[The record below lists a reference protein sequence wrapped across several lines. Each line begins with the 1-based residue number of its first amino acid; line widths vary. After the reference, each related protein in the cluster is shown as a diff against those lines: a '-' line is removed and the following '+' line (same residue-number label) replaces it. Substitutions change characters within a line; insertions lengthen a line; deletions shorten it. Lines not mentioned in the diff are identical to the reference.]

1 MIGRLQLPQ
10 YTAAALTAANP
21 VLLDGEVVYE
31 SDTRRHKIGDG
42 VKAWNA
48 LPYAGGGDF
57 EGNIPGDSD
66 SPISGYKNIL
76 PAPKNEYF
84 FTDFLGRQE
93 ITITFKNPISPADFS
108 GNYMFIDAEIFENGA
123 YTLASLPLTIARV
136 NSIDDPIRL
145 TECCLW
151 SVKSISADYAYVS
164 ISLSNFTMQNG
175 KYTGCRMTVVS
186 DGMAD
191 ASAYELHWRGLYLRA
206 R

>member
-1 MIGRLQLPQ
+1 MECSAVCR
-10 YTAAALTAANP
+10 
-21 VLLDGEVVYE
+21 
-31 SDTRRHKIGDG
+31 
-42 VKAWNA
+42 
-48 LPYAGGGDF
+48 GGDF

-66 SPISGYKNIL
+66 SPIPGYKNIL

-175 KYTGCRMTVVS
+175 KYTGCRMTVV
-186 DGMAD
+186 
-191 ASAYELHWRGLYLRA
+191 WRMQVRMSFIGEGCTFGQGKNIKQTKL
-206 R
+206 